1 MNIPPLTINKP
12 QSNNNYNNMLPKSS
26 SSKYVLTPLKQFVN
40 YPSFQF
46 KKINKSTTKKIG
58 VSLGPKLKKLV
69 LILSKPKN
77 SVPKI
82 IDSPCLLLNELK
94 KDTKSNF
101 NNKYNFLIKKEP
113 KGNCLFPLLNSSSTI
128 IVRSNSIVKSLF
140 SNKNNHIQ
148 QKQKARDEFNSNDK
162 LLHNKKKLAVYLLFE
177 SKQNKSN

>member
-1 MNIPPLTINKP
+1 
-12 QSNNNYNNMLPKSS
+12 MLPKSS
-26 SSKYVLTPLKQFVN
+26 SSKYVLAPLKQFVN
-40 YPSFQF
+40 YPSFQY

-101 NNKYNFLIKKEP
+101 NNKYNFLIKKET
-113 KGNCLFPLLNSSSTI
+113 NCIFPLLNSSSTN
-128 IVRSNSIVKSLF
+128 IVRSNSIVKTLF

-148 QKQKARDEFNSNDK
+148 QKQNARDEFNSNDK
-162 LLHNKKKLAVYLLFE
+162 LLYNKKKLAVYLLFE